1 MRNKIGN
8 KDYKIIHIK
17 ANFQDTFNLNNSRI
31 HNYNNILDENDLT
44 KVRSRERIYKRFFK
58 RGPKKI

>member
-44 KVRSRERIYKRFFK
+44 KVRSRERIYKR
-58 RGPKKI
+58 